1 MQGIRS
7 YLFHTF
13 ADKYAGNSDYFIW
26 KKNLIHDTAADHN
39 DVVIT

>member
-26 KKNLIHDTAADHN
+26 KKEHDTAADHN
-39 DVVIT
+39 DVMIT